1 MLIEVI
7 ALQCYLLL
15 CFSVSFDL
23 KRLPRNESDSGV
35 IYFNFLGHF
44 FPEYVVGLEILS
56 LIEGVYELTRNQQVF
71 WEILINSLKFY
82 EVLENHGEFWKIV
95 VNFGKS
101 W

>member
-35 IYFNFLGHF
+35 IYSNFLGHF

-56 LIEGVYELTRNQQVF
+56 LIEVVYETNQESASF
-71 WEILINSLKFY
+71 LRDFDKFFKIL
-82 EVLENHGEFWKIV
+82 
-95 VNFGKS
+95 
-101 W
+101 